1 MGCHLKG
8 VAEAS
13 GQSGQGK
20 KGKAAAAHQDHQQH
34 RQHRQKCHS
43 EGLRRPSLHMRSN
56 FLEGAH
62 NKIERPAQI
71 DRHKQRDEE
80 YKQADKTGQKRQWDR
95 QTDQIGTYIETNG
108 QGGWT
113 DGFVVFN

>member
-13 GQSGQGK
+13 GQQGK

-62 NKIERPAQI
+62 KKIERPAQI